1 MSELL
6 KEDQVSGRTHL
17 KSRFMRES
25 LVDRGIIEGAVT
37 DEIAI
42 LPYLNVISLGGKSI
56 IDRGRSAVYPVI
68 DELVKIRKDYRF
80 VLAVTGGARVSHTL
94 AMGLDFGLPV
104 GGLAMVVG
112 AIEEQNANM
121 MYSLMASHGAVR
133 VPKDHYTDLPHYLDN
148 GMIPIL
154 TSNPPHHYW
163 EKPPMRGVLPENGSD
178 FGMYMTAEGLGG
190 RSMIFVKDQDGLYDK
205 DPAKHQDAKFIP
217 KISARELLANDQK
230 DLIIDR
236 TVIEMLARAR
246 HLKKIYIVNGLVPG
260 TITKAI
266 NGEDVGTIIY
276 KD

>member
-1 MSELL
+1 MSELI
-6 KEDQVSGRTHL
+6 KEQESEGRTHL

-25 LVDRGIIEGAVT
+25 LVDRGVIEGAVT
-37 DEIAI
+37 EEIAI
-42 LPYLNVISLGGKSI
+42 LPYLNVISIGGKSI
-56 IDRGRSAVYPVI
+56 IDRGRKAVFPI
-68 DELVKIRKDYRF
+68 IEELIAIRKKYRF
-80 VLAVTGGARVSHTL
+80 VLAVTGGVRVSHTL

-104 GGLAMVVG
+104 GGLAMTIG

-121 MYSLMASHGAVR
+121 MYSLMAKHGAVR

-148 GMIPIL
+148 DMIPIL

-190 RSMIFVKDQDGLYDK
+190 RSMIFVKDQNGLYDK
-205 DPAKHQDAKFIP
+205 DPEKHQDANFIAE
-217 KISARELLANDQK
+217 ISAHQLLENDQQ

-246 HLKKIYIVNGLVPG
+246 HLKKIYIVNGLIPG
-260 TITKAI
+260 SITKAI
-266 NGEDVGTIIY
+266 NGQDVGTIIY

>member
-6 KEDQVSGRTHL
+6 KEQKDAGRTHL

-25 LVDRGIIEGAVT
+25 LVDKNVLEGAIT
-37 DEIAI
+37 DEISI
-42 LPYLNVISLGGKSI
+42 LPYLNVISIGGKSI
-56 IDRGRSAVYPVI
+56 IDRGRSAVFPVI
-68 DELVKIRKDYRF
+68 EELVEIRKEYKF
-80 VLAVTGGARVSHTL
+80 VLAVTGGVRVSHTL

-104 GGLAMVVG
+104 GGLAMTIG

-121 MYSLMASHGAVR
+121 MYSLMANHGAVR

-148 GMIPIL
+148 DMIPIL

-190 RSMIFVKDQDGLYDK
+190 RSMIFVKDQEGLYDK
-205 DPAKHQDAKFIP
+205 DPEKHDDAKFIP
-217 KISARELLANDQK
+217 RISAAELLAADQD

-246 HLKKIYIVNGLVPG
+246 HLKQVYIVNGLVPG
-260 TITKAI
+260 NITKAI
-266 NGEDVGTIIY
+266 NGEEVGTLIY

>member
-1 MSELL
+1 MSELI
-6 KEDQVSGRTHL
+6 KEQENEGRTHL

-25 LVDRGIIEGAVT
+25 LVDRSIVEGAVT

-42 LPYLNVISLGGKSI
+42 LPYLNVISIGGKSI
-56 IDRGRSAVYPVI
+56 IDRGRKAVFPVI
-68 DELVKIRKDYRF
+68 EELVTIRKKYKF
-80 VLAVTGGARVSHTL
+80 VLAVTGGVRVSHTL

-104 GGLAMVVG
+104 GGLAMTIG

-121 MYSLMASHGAVR
+121 MYSLMAKHGAVR

-148 GMIPIL
+148 DMIPIL

-190 RSMIFVKDQDGLYDK
+190 RSMIFVKDQNGLYDR
-205 DPAKHQDAKFIP
+205 DPEKHQDANFISE
-217 KISARELLANDQK
+217 ISAKQLLENDQE

-260 TITKAI
+260 SITKAI